1 MGTLLFMTKFLSKS
15 ALLFDQD
22 ELNFMVLSKSWPYF
36 REHFDL
42 CPLYRSSQTNMVKLV
57 LVHITEQVLLQL
69 VFFLQSF
76 QHVNLSFYQMVDISS
91 LEQFLRYLLRV
102 KRTF

>member
-1 MGTLLFMTKFLSKS
+1 MKLGHSMTKFLSKS

-22 ELNFMVLSKSWPYF
+22 ELNFMMLSKSWPYF

-42 CPLYRSSQTNMVKLV
+42 CPLYRSSQTKMVKLV

-69 VFFLQSF
+69 VFFQQYFSTRKF
-76 QHVNLSFYQMVDISS
+76 VVLSSGRYFFPQAIPS
-91 LEQFLRYLLRV
+91 LPP
-102 KRTF
+102 